1 MKQHNQAEDT
11 APSGVRHEDEC
22 FVYVPRDRERE
33 ELLNINYVAHRF
45 GFRLPFCII
54 NCIRDKRRVIASE
67 IINSE
72 TRSFPA
78 LIAICTT
85 HSTLRVCSSYI
96 IQLQFFYLS
105 WANTL
110 RLRSMALSR
119 CTISI
124 GIQL

>member
-1 MKQHNQAEDT
+1 M
-11 APSGVRHEDEC
+11 
-22 FVYVPRDRERE
+22 YVPRDREKERERE

-85 HSTLRVCSSYI
+85 HSALRVLGSYI
-96 IQLQFFYLS
+96 IQLQFFYLR

>member
-1 MKQHNQAEDT
+1 MFC
-11 APSGVRHEDEC
+11 VRAQ
-22 FVYVPRDRERE
+22 RQRERA

-78 LIAICTT
+78 LIGDLHNSFDAASVQLVY
-85 HSTLRVCSSYI
+85 HSTSVL
-96 IQLQFFYLS
+96 LF
-105 WANTL
+105 
-110 RLRSMALSR
+110 ALGKY
-119 CTISI
+119 T
-124 GIQL
+124 